1 MVGAAET
8 LILPSQITVNNIEE
22 TRDMMAGWLNDAE
35 NQLRCLGSGVETID
49 ATGLQLMIAFNKEAA
64 RKNREFVIVSPSPV
78 LRDVLVYSGVDK
90 ILAMG
95 R

>member
-8 LILPSQITVNNIEE
+8 LTLPSQITVNNIEE
-22 TRDMMAGWLNDAE
+22 IRDMMAGWLNDAE
-35 NQLRCLGSGVETID
+35 NRLRCLGSGVETID

-90 ILAMG
+90 ILAIG